1 MPSRFITKV
10 ILPVAA
16 LAASTGCRND
26 AKRAPVLAEAF
37 VGPAVLN
44 IRSDIPLDSA
54 PVTTVKHGE
63 RLEIIGRRRKFL
75 RVRAPSGSE
84 GWTDERQLL
93 GAADMSELRDLA
105 AKAAKMPSQGVA
117 TTYRDLNVH
126 TQPASGSPSFLRLK
140 EGEKFDVVAQVL
152 APRTT
157 SAPRKPLIPPPEK
170 KAPAAKKPKKEP
182 KVPPPPL
189 PAPPPVPSNWLDLSK
204 TDLGED
210 EDPEPPP
217 EVKPVPTDYWS
228 LIRTHS
234 GQSGWALTR
243 LISMAI
249 PDEVAQYAE
258 GHRIVSYHSLG
269 HVQDGDLKKPIWLWT
284 TIRGREAWDFD
295 GFRVFM
301 WSLKRHRYE
310 TAYIERTVRGYWP
323 VLLNDVNYGGGR
335 GEPGKYPGFSLCL
348 EKADGQKYRREYA
361 VLGNV
366 VRYAGERPCEL
377 PPPVWAPKP
386 AAAPTIAAA
395 VPEAPKESFTH
406 RWKEKVKG
414 WFRQP
419 SKPAGQ

>member
-1 MPSRFITKV
+1 MSSRFITKV
-10 ILPVAA
+10 ILPLAA
-16 LAASTGCRND
+16 LAASTGCRRD
-26 AKRAPVLAEAF
+26 ASRAPVLAEAF

-44 IRSDIPLDSA
+44 IRSDIPLDSP
-54 PVTTVKHGE
+54 PVTAVKHGD
-63 RLEIIGRRRKFL
+63 RLEIIGRRRKFM
-75 RVRAPSGSE
+75 RVRAPSGAE

-105 AKAAKMPSQGVA
+105 ARAAKMPSQGVA

-140 EGEKFDVVAQVL
+140 EGEKFDVVAQVVT
-152 APRTT
+152 PRTT
-157 SAPRKPLIPPPEK
+157 TTPRKPLIPPPEK
-170 KAPAAKKPKKEP
+170 KAPIAKKPRKEP

-189 PAPPPVPSNWLDLSK
+189 PAPPPLPSNWLDLSK

-210 EDPEPPP
+210 EDPAPPP
-217 EVKPVPTDYWS
+217 EEKPVPTDYWS
-228 LIRTHS
+228 LLRTRS
-234 GQSGWALTR
+234 GQSGWVLTR

-269 HVQDGDLKKPIWLWT
+269 YVQDAEQKKPIWLWT

-295 GFRVFM
+295 SFRVFM

-310 TAYIERTVRGYWP
+310 TAYIERTTRGYWP
-323 VLLNDVNYGGGR
+323 VLLNDVNYAAGK

-361 VLGNV
+361 LLGNL

-377 PPPVWAPKP
+377 PPPVWVPKP
-386 AAAPTIAAA
+386 VAAPTVAA

-406 RWKEKVKG
+406 RMKEKVKS
-414 WFRQP
+414 WFHRS
-419 SKPAGQ
+419 SKPSGQ